1 MGFRH
6 WTVRAPMHNV
16 SLARRPVPIVNWDQN
31 CRHSYGVSGP
41 ALGTVEVMKGTRGDQ
56 KSPATLAAGVLLSL
70 LAPPPWYCWH
80 GVSSRQ
86 DRLEHCRVFRST
98 PGPHTHPRPQ
108 STVSSDMATVP
119 SRQSCP
125 TKNHSSVGTPTSLLS
140 PYLFIQPLR
149 RRAGNPGRP
158 QLLGTV
164 NTCPRP

>member
-98 PGPHTHPRPQ
+98 PGPHTPPPPPVNSVFRHGHCPQ
-108 STVSSDMATVP
+108 QAKLPHQKPLLSRDAHLSAFPLFVHSAP
-119 SRQSCP
+119 S
-125 TKNHSSVGTPTSLLS
+125 PTS
-140 PYLFIQPLR
+140 R
-149 RRAGNPGRP
+149 
-158 QLLGTV
+158 
-164 NTCPRP
+164 